1 MIRKITALL
10 LLFLFV
16 TGCKDNDGG
25 KAESSEMESLAY
37 TLYTDK
43 IELFV
48 EFKPLV
54 IGETTKFAAHFTT
67 LGDTFK
73 SLDEGRITVSLIVGG
88 KGIRNTVKSASSPGI
103 FRLALKPETTGK
115 GKLVFDIQTRY
126 GNDRIE
132 IPNVEVFANE
142 EVAKKAA
149 RPKAPSGGISYLKEQ
164 AWKVEFAN
172 VPAQRKTFHEII
184 RTNGQLLSALGDEM
198 VITAKADGIVR
209 FTGNNATNG
218 KPVSEG
224 TALFTI
230 SGSNLAKGNIDSQVR
245 ESRMSYLKL
254 KADYE
259 RAQELAKDQII
270 SQKEFQTTK
279 LMYENARNDFNTISK
294 NFTANGQRIIA
305 PMSGFVKT
313 VTVSDGQFVQ
323 AGTPLATVTKNKKL
337 LLQAN
342 VSQRYFGKLPT
353 ITSANFSI
361 PNGSTYDTQKLN
373 GKVVSYGKSAS
384 VDSPFLPITFEIDN
398 TQGIVS
404 GSGVEVFLKSTAKP
418 NALIIPMTAI
428 QEEQGVFYVYIQ
440 TAGETFDKR
449 EVTLGANDGNEVEIL
464 SGIKDGER
472 VVTKGGYQIKLS
484 VASGALPAHG
494 HEH

>member
-1 MIRKITALL
+1 MFRKITALL
-10 LLFLFV
+10 SLFLAF

-25 KAESSEMESLAY
+25 KAEGSGMESLAY

-54 IGETTKFAAHFTT
+54 VGETTKFAAHFTT

-73 SLDEGRITVSLIVGG
+73 SLDQGRVTVSLSIGD
-88 KGIRNTVKSASSPGI
+88 KGIRNTVKTASSPGI
-103 FRLALKPETTGK
+103 FRLALKPMTTGK

-132 IPNVEVFANE
+132 IPNVEVFTNVKA
-142 EVAKKAA
+142 AQKAA
-149 RPKAPSGGISYLKEQ
+149 RPEAPSGSITYLKEQ

-172 VPAQRKTFHEII
+172 APAQRKTFHEVI
-184 RTNGQLLSALGDEM
+184 RTNGQLLSAVGDEM
-198 VITAKADGIVR
+198 VITAKADGIVK
-209 FTGNNATNG
+209 FNGDNAIVG
-218 KPVSEG
+218 KAVSEG
-224 TALFTI
+224 TPLFAI
-230 SGSNLAKGNIDSQVR
+230 SGSNLAQGNIDSQVR
-245 ESRMSYLKL
+245 ESKMNYLKL

-279 LMYENARNDFNTISK
+279 LLYENARNDFNTISK
-294 NFTANGQRIIA
+294 NFSANGQRINA

-313 VTVSDGQFVQ
+313 VSVSDGQFVQ
-323 AGTPLATVTKNKKL
+323 AGTPLATVSKNKRL

-342 VSQRYFGKLPT
+342 VSQRYFGKLAS
-353 ITSANFSI
+353 ITSANFTI
-361 PNGSTYDTQKLN
+361 PNGETYDTQNLN

-384 VDSPFLPITFEIDN
+384 LESPFLPIAFEIDN

-418 NALIIPMTAI
+418 NTLVIPMSAI
-428 QEEQGVFYVYIQ
+428 QEEQGVFYVYVQ

-449 EVTLGANDGNEVEIL
+449 EVTLGAKDGREVEIL
-464 SGIKDGER
+464 SGINDGER